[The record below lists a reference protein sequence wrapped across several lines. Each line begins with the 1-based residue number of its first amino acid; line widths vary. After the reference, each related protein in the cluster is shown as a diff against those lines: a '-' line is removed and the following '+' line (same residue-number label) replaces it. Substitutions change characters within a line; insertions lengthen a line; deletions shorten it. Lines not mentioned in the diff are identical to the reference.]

1 MYVSLSNFG
10 NHGGENFMAF
20 FMNLERG
27 GFDRTMVTVGG
38 MKSWARKFSKNLFDN
53 FNYVQAF
60 QIRISL
66 RERKVVGNCFSH
78 SVFNIIN
85 FDWTPF
91 VSENSEKEIL
101 NDSVY
106 KFY

>member
-38 MKSWARKFSKNLFDN
+38 MKS
-53 FNYVQAF
+53 
-60 QIRISL
+60 
-66 RERKVVGNCFSH
+66 
-78 SVFNIIN
+78 
-85 FDWTPF
+85 
-91 VSENSEKEIL
+91 
-101 NDSVY
+101 
-106 KFY
+106 